1 MPTWKM
7 EIEYEGTRYRGWRM
21 EHNQKTVQG
30 EMLAVARQLFS
41 SRAEIMAAED
51 TEVGVHA
58 RSNSVHLKVAELTA
72 DITPREILQRFNE
85 LLPHDINVLKLQN
98 ADENF
103 HSRRDCTAREYVYQI
118 STRRTAF
125 AKNFVWW
132 NKDKINISE
141 MQKAAELIK
150 GKHDFVS
157 FAEIE
162 EGKRIST
169 NIYVEKAE
177 VVAEEDLIL
186 FRIRAAYFL
195 PKMMQRLAGNLAEV
209 GRGNLSVRDF
219 ERLLK
224 FNTNAAKKISAPPSG
239 LFLEKVF
246 YKEIL
251 FDKKI

>member
-30 EMLAVARQLFS
+30 EMLSAARQLFS
-41 SRAEIMAAED
+41 SKAEIMAAED
-51 TEVGVHA
+51 TEAGVHA
-58 RSNSVHLKVAELTA
+58 RSNSASLKVAELTA
-72 DITPREILQRFNE
+72 DITPRQILQGFNE

-103 HSRRDCTAREYVYQI
+103 HSRREAVARQYLYQI

-132 NKDKINISE
+132 NKDQINIAE

-150 GKHDFVS
+150 GKQNFVS

-169 NIYVEKAE
+169 NIFVEKAE
-177 VVAEEDLIL
+177 VTTDEDLIL
-186 FRIRAAYFL
+186 FRIRAEYFL
-195 PKMMQRLAGNLAEV
+195 PKMMQRLVGNLAEV
-209 GRGNLSVRDF
+209 GRGNLLIRDF

-224 FNTNAAKKISAPPSG
+224 FKTNAAAKVSAPPSG

-246 YKEIL
+246 YK
-251 FDKKI
+251 DG

>member
-7 EIEYEGTRYRGWRM
+7 EIEYDGTRYRGWRM
-21 EHNQKTVQG
+21 EHNQRTVQG
-30 EMLAVARQLFS
+30 EMLGAARQLFS

-51 TEVGVHA
+51 TETGVHA
-58 RSNSVHLKVAELTA
+58 RANSASLKVAELTA
-72 DITPREILQRFNE
+72 DITPRQILQGFNE
-85 LLPHDINVLKLQN
+85 ILPHDINVLKLQN

-132 NKDKINISE
+132 NKDKINIIE

-150 GKHDFVS
+150 GKQDFAS
-157 FAEIE
+157 FGDAAE
-162 EGKRIST
+162 EGKRVST
-169 NIYVEKAE
+169 SIFVEKSE
-177 VVAEEDLIL
+177 VTADEDLIL
-186 FRIRAAYFL
+186 FRLRAAYFL

-224 FNTNAAKKISAPPSG
+224 FNTNAAKKLSAPPSG

-246 YKEIL
+246 YE
-251 FDKKI
+251 